1 MVNYK
6 PDFLIFSGG
15 FDAHK
20 DDPLAQFKLKSK
32 ETFPVLGAFRAIL
45 FLQVFLGINN
55 VLSHLPL
62 WNAVAH
68 NIFGVMLFL
77 CMIVIMYLSY
87 RKVDAAK

>member
-1 MVNYK
+1 
-6 PDFLIFSGG
+6 
-15 FDAHK
+15 
-20 DDPLAQFKLKSK
+20 LKSK
-32 ETFPVLGAFRAIL
+32 ETLPVIGAFGVIL

-77 CMIVIMYLSY
+77 CMIVIMYLSFK
-87 RKVDAAK
+87 KVDAVK